1 MSFLGMDSQFL
12 PNRTLNEFTTN
23 KSCVLE
29 KTEILVDVKTGE
41 KKIQFNN
48 AQFNLTR
55 NGNPIPCVRVCVF
68 DKHITTKILNNENGR
83 V

>member
-1 MSFLGMDSQFL
+1 MDSQFL

-41 KKIQFNN
+41 KRITVQ
-48 AQFNLTR
+48 QRPVQL
-55 NGNPIPCVRVCVF
+55 
-68 DKHITTKILNNENGR
+68 DKKRESNSLRACMCIRQTYHY
-83 V
+83 